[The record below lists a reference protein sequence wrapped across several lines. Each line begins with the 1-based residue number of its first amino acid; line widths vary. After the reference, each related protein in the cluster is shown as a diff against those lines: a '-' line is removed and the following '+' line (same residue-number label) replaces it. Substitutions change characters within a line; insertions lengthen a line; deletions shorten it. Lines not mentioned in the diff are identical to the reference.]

1 MTRQGEWRW
10 LQLWWKGAASV
21 NRPQDASK
29 NTITKLLGELGNARS
44 RYQVQT
50 LPNLPCK
57 RLPCDE
63 IWAFVYAKKKNV
75 TPEILERNPD
85 TLDAWTWTA
94 IDADSKLCVSWI
106 VGTRDADTATQFM
119 RDIESRLASR
129 IQLTTDQWSIP
140 PRLQSEWTT
149 RCCKSSTRWT
159 RRALQPGEVNRREEG
174 RSDG

>member
-1 MTRQGEWRW
+1 MVSMNRMTRQGEWRW

-75 TPEILERNPD
+75 TPEILERNPED
-85 TLDAWTWTA
+85 LTRGRGPLLMRILSSVCRGSWVRATPIRRRNSCATLN
-94 IDADSKLCVSWI
+94 LV
-106 VGTRDADTATQFM
+106 
-119 RDIESRLASR
+119 
-129 IQLTTDQWSIP
+129 
-140 PRLQSEWTT
+140 LQAAFS
-149 RCCKSSTRWT
+149 
-159 RRALQPGEVNRREEG
+159 
-174 RSDG
+174 